1 MVHEALHNVT
11 DCSLSLLSVICLTA
25 LPHSHVALSVPS
37 ACQAYSCLRAMGF
50 LLAVMFCEDF
60 FVVGSLVFRFQTST
74 LRYNETFQS
83 SVASK
88 QQPSVLLMD
97 LQFEQVFT
105 GKMHFAPCSIHW
117 GKSTEN

>member
-11 DCSLSLLSVICLTA
+11 AAFLSCPSCLTA

-37 ACQAYSCLRAMGF
+37 ACQAYSCRAMGF

-60 FVVGSLVFRFQTST
+60 LVVGSLVFRFQPST
-74 LRYNETFQS
+74 LLYNETFQS

-88 QQPSVLLMD
+88 QQPSVLLMY
-97 LQFEQVFT
+97 LQFEQGFT